1 MPKYS
6 VDSRTI
12 EDVIGYIKDGQIAIP
27 EIQRPFVWDGT
38 KIRDLIDSLYHGYP
52 VGYLIVW
59 QNPDMK
65 DKNGNMTIG
74 KKIMIDGQ
82 QRVTAIM
89 TAIVGMKVLDKDFN
103 EKVHKIA
110 FNPYATGTEKCFEV
124 QDAAILKDKRWIP
137 DISALFKHDLGSMLS
152 LVETYCQD
160 NPDMPKEKLLT
171 LLGDVT
177 NIQKAPIGII
187 NLNVSLTIDEVT
199 EIFIRINSQGKALT
213 QADFVMSTIA
223 ADSAHGGNLLR
234 KAIDY
239 FCHLGQ
245 SHDFIKQIEKDSEF
259 VASEYYP
266 LIKWYANSDESI
278 YRPSFDDLIRTAF
291 MSKYYRGKLANLT
304 DLLHGRNFETR
315 TYEEEIMADTF
326 ELFTDGVKT
335 FMDRYTMTQFIE
347 AIKSA
352 GFVYKRLIKG
362 RMAID
367 FAYMLFIRLRN
378 DKTIDK
384 LKVNHYVQK
393 WYVMSV
399 LTSRYGASPET
410 QMERDLRSIKDKGFL
425 RFYDE
430 VMANYG
436 DDFWGVTL
444 PQNLQTS
451 SNTAPAFCVY
461 LAAQCK
467 QSEDSFLGNG
477 AKVRDLIDSA
487 DIHHLF
493 PKKYLQKEGIK
504 SIVLYNQVANYAVL
518 SKPVNIAIGAKPP
531 YEYMHEIYDAC
542 ANGNESKYTTIKT
555 LEDLEA
561 NCRQNCIPT
570 GFKDMSV
577 SDYDRFLEQRRVLMA
592 QKIREYFYSL

>member
-1 MPKYS
+1 MPQYS

-12 EDVIGYIKDGQIAIP
+12 ENVIGYIKDGQISIP
-27 EIQRPFVWDGT
+27 EIQRPFVWDGS

-59 QNPDMK
+59 QNPNMK
-65 DKNGNMTIG
+65 DKMGTTTIG

-89 TAIVGMKVLDKDFN
+89 TAIVGLKVLDQNFN
-103 EKVHKIA
+103 ERVYKIA
-110 FNPYATGTEKCFEV
+110 FNPYAADTDNCFEV
-124 QDAAILKDKRWIP
+124 QSAAILKDKKWIQ
-137 DISALFKHDLGSMLS
+137 DISVLFKTDFDQFTFID
-152 LVETYCQD
+152 EYCTL
-160 NPDMPKEKLLT
+160 NPDMPRKDLNALINR
-171 LLGDVT
+171 VT
-177 NIQKAPIGII
+177 NIKNAPIGII
-187 NLNVSLTIDEVT
+187 NLSDGLTIDEVT
-199 EIFIRINSQGKALT
+199 EIFIRINSQGKSLT

-223 ADSAHGGNLLR
+223 ADEAHGGNMLR

-245 SHDFIKQIEKDSEF
+245 SHEFIKQIEKDTEF
-259 VASEYYP
+259 VASDYYP
-266 LIKWYANSDESI
+266 IIKWYADSEESI
-278 YRPSFDDLIRTAF
+278 FTPSFDDLIRTAF
-291 MSKYYRGKLANLT
+291 MSKYYRGKMANLT

-315 TYEEEIMADTF
+315 TYEEEILSDTF
-326 ELFTDGVKT
+326 EQFTDGVKT
-335 FMDRYTMTQFIE
+335 FMDKYTYNQFVE

-352 GFVYKRLIKG
+352 GFVFRRLIKG

-399 LTSRYGASPET
+399 LTSRYGASPES
-410 QMERDLRSIKDKGFL
+410 QMERDLRAIKDKGFL

-436 DDFWGVTL
+436 DDYWNVSL
-444 PQNLQTS
+444 PQTLQTS
-451 SNTAPAFCVY
+451 SSTAPAFCVF

-467 QSEDSFLGNG
+467 MSEDSFLGNG
-477 AKVRDLIDSA
+477 AKVRDLIDTA

-504 SIVLYNQVANYAVL
+504 TTIRYNQVANYAVL
-518 SKPVNIAIGAKPP
+518 SKPVNIAIGPKPP
-531 YEYMHEIYDAC
+531 YEYMKEINDAC
-542 ANGNESKYTTIKT
+542 LNGQESKYTTIKT

-561 NCRQNCIPT
+561 NCRLNCIPP
-570 GFKDMSV
+570 GFKDMTAE
-577 SDYDRFLEQRRVLMA
+577 DYDRFLEQRRMLMA
-592 QKIREYFYSL
+592 QKIKDYFYSL

>member
-1 MPKYS
+1 MPQYS

-12 EDVIGYIKDGQIAIP
+12 ENVIGYIKDGQISIP
-27 EIQRPFVWDGT
+27 EIQRPFVWDGS

-59 QNPDMK
+59 QNPNMK
-65 DKNGNMTIG
+65 DKMGTTTIG

-89 TAIVGMKVLDKDFN
+89 TAIVGLKVLDQNFN
-103 EKVHKIA
+103 ERVYKIA
-110 FNPYATGTEKCFEV
+110 FNPYAADTDNCFEV
-124 QDAAILKDKRWIP
+124 QSAAILKDKKWIQ
-137 DISALFKHDLGSMLS
+137 DISVLFKTDFDQFTFID
-152 LVETYCQD
+152 EYCTL
-160 NPDMPKEKLLT
+160 NPDMPRKDLNALINR
-171 LLGDVT
+171 VT
-177 NIQKAPIGII
+177 NIKNAPIGII
-187 NLNVSLTIDEVT
+187 NLSDGLTIDEVT
-199 EIFIRINSQGKALT
+199 EIFIRINSQGKSLT

-223 ADSAHGGNLLR
+223 ADEAHGGNMLR

-245 SHDFIKQIEKDSEF
+245 SHEFIKQIEKDTEF
-259 VASEYYP
+259 VASDYYP
-266 LIKWYANSDESI
+266 IIKWYADSEESI
-278 YRPSFDDLIRTAF
+278 FTPSFDDLIRTAF
-291 MSKYYRGKLANLT
+291 MSKYYRGKMANLT

-315 TYEEEIMADTF
+315 TYEEEILSDTF
-326 ELFTDGVKT
+326 EQFTDGVKT
-335 FMDRYTMTQFIE
+335 FMDKYTYNQFVE

-352 GFVYKRLIKG
+352 GFVFRRLIKG

-399 LTSRYGASPET
+399 LTSRYGASPES

-436 DDFWGVTL
+436 DDYWNVSL
-444 PQNLQTS
+444 PQTLQTS
-451 SNTAPAFCVY
+451 SSTAPAFCVF

-467 QSEDSFLGNG
+467 MSEDSFLGNG
-477 AKVRDLIDSA
+477 AKVRDLIDTA

-493 PKKYLQKEGIK
+493 PKKYL
-504 SIVLYNQVANYAVL
+504 L
-518 SKPVNIAIGAKPP
+518 
-531 YEYMHEIYDAC
+531 
-542 ANGNESKYTTIKT
+542 
-555 LEDLEA
+555 
-561 NCRQNCIPT
+561 
-570 GFKDMSV
+570 F
-577 SDYDRFLEQRRVLMA
+577 
-592 QKIREYFYSL
+592 

>member
-1 MPKYS
+1 MPQYS

-12 EDVIGYIKDGQIAIP
+12 ENVIGYIKDGQISIP
-27 EIQRPFVWDGT
+27 EIQRPFVWDGS

-59 QNPDMK
+59 QNPNMK
-65 DKNGNMTIG
+65 DKTGNTTAG

-89 TAIVGMKVLDKDFN
+89 TAIVGLKVLDQNFN
-103 EKVHKIA
+103 ERVYKIA
-110 FNPYATGTEKCFEV
+110 FNPYAAGTDNCFEV
-124 QDAAILKDKRWIP
+124 QSAAILKDKKWIQ
-137 DISALFKHDLGSMLS
+137 DISVIFDTDFRMTKFIR
-152 LVETYCQD
+152 TYCES
-160 NPDMPKEKLLT
+160 NPDMDEDKLEDALMK
-171 LLGDVT
+171 VKQ
-177 NIQKAPIGII
+177 ISKAPIGII
-187 NLNVSLTIDEVT
+187 NLNDGLNIDEVT
-199 EIFIRINSQGKALT
+199 EIFIRINSQGKSLT

-223 ADSAHGGNLLR
+223 ADNKHGGNELR

-239 FCHLGQ
+239 FCHLGK
-245 SHDFIKQIEKDSEF
+245 SHEFIKQIEKDGDF
-259 VASEYYP
+259 VSSEYYP
-266 LIKWYANSDESI
+266 IIKWYADFEESI
-278 YRPSFDDLIRTAF
+278 FTPSFDDLIRTAF
-291 MSKYYRGKLANLT
+291 MSKYYRAKMSNLT

-315 TYEEEIMADTF
+315 TYEEEILADTF
-326 ELFTDGVKT
+326 EQFTDGVKT
-335 FMDRYTMTQFIE
+335 FMDRYTFNQFIE

-352 GFVYKRLIKG
+352 GFVFKRLIKG

-399 LTSRYGASPET
+399 LTGRYGASPES
-410 QMERDLRSIKDKGFL
+410 QMERDLRAIKDKGFL

-430 VMANYG
+430 AMANYG
-436 DDFWGVTL
+436 DDYWSVTL

-451 SNTAPAFCVY
+451 SSTAPAFCVY

-467 QSEDSFLGNG
+467 LSEDSFLGNG
-477 AKVRDLIDSA
+477 SKVRDLIETA

-493 PKKYLQKEGIK
+493 PKKYLQKEGINTT
-504 SIVLYNQVANYAVL
+504 IRYNQVANYAVL

-531 YEYMHEIYDAC
+531 YEYMREIAETC
-542 ANGNESKYTTIKT
+542 SNGQESKYTTIKT
-555 LEDLEA
+555 REDLES
-561 NCRQNCIPT
+561 NCRKNCIPS
-570 GFKDMSV
+570 GFKDMTAV
-577 SDYDRFLEQRRVLMA
+577 DYDRFLEQRRMLMA
-592 QKIREYFYSL
+592 MKIKEYFYSL